1 MGMLLSIP
9 LILVGTLLIWN
20 AMRGPAARPTMP

>member
-9 LILVGTLLIWN
+9 LILVGIVLIWN
-20 AMRGPAARPTMP
+20 AMRRAEARASP